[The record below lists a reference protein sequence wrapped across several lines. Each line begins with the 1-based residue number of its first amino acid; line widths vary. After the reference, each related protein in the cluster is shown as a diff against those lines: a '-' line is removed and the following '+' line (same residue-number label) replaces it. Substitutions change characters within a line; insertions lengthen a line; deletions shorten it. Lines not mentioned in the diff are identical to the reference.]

1 MLIIQRVHKTTHRS
15 WYPFADYLHL
25 GAKGM
30 ISVDTRLEGERMLL
44 RPSMIKFQS
53 PDQTDIE
60 ICGSAA
66 RSLPLRLNRQFI
78 KIMEDLGV
86 EPQGLLDLQ
95 SSAVEELRRT
105 TQSPSMAAGFLEQN
119 NIGQH
124 ARVPW
129 LICKLDAF
137 NFSPLKD
144 PFIRDVVELSTL
156 IQLREL
162 KHRSRIPVEEGVTL
176 YGIMDEF
183 DVLQEGQI
191 YCRTDKHVAEGRV
204 TITRAPA
211 LHPGDIQFATAV
223 DIPDDCPLNSL
234 HNCIVFS
241 QHGERDL
248 PSQLS
253 GGDLDGDLYNV
264 IWDPRLQ
271 PKITHKPADYSR
283 VPAVDIGKL
292 VERSDMTDFFI
303 QFMENDQLGRI
314 ANLHQQL
321 ADIKADG
328 TFDPACLLLAEM
340 HSTAVDFSKTGIPVD
355 MQRLPRSRPIRP
367 DFMAP
372 GPRYKI
378 ERQGIELM
386 EEEIEDEE
394 GDVVTA
400 LDPESTKMRYYESPR
415 VLGRLYRA
423 IDEQKFL
430 KELQTQ
436 PKSSP
441 TTAELGPTLIDKVW
455 RYALQQRHLVQWIH
469 HMDHARDIREA

>member
-1 MLIIQRVHKTTHRS
+1 MSFVQRVSRAYHYWHVFT
-15 WYPFADYLHL
+15 DCLHL
-25 GAKGM
+25 GAKGV
-30 ISVDTRLEGERMLL
+30 ISLNTRLEGERMLL
-44 RPSMIKFQS
+44 RRSMIKFES
-53 PDQTDIE
+53 PDQTEIE
-60 ICGSAA
+60 ICGSAS
-66 RSLPLRLNRQFI
+66 RPLPLRLNRQFI

-86 EPQGLLDLQ
+86 EPQGFLDLQ

-105 TQSPSMAAGFLEQN
+105 TQSPLKAAGFLEQN
-119 NIGQH
+119 SIGQH

-129 LICKLDAF
+129 LIRKLDALNF
-137 NFSPLKD
+137 NPLKD

-156 IQLREL
+156 VQLRQL
-162 KHRSRIPVEEGVTL
+162 KYRSRIPVEEGVTL

-191 YCRTDKHVAEGRV
+191 YCCTDKHIVEGRV

-223 DIPDDCPLNSL
+223 DVPDDCPLHSL

-271 PKITHKPADYSR
+271 PKFTAHPAEYPRLSPVEIAR
-283 VPAVDIGKL
+283 P

-314 ANLHQQL
+314 AKLHQQF
-321 ADIKADG
+321 ADIKESG
-328 TFDPACLLLAEM
+328 TFDLECLSLAEM
-340 HSTAVDFSKTGIPVD
+340 HSTAVDFSKTGRPVD
-355 MQRLPRSRPIRP
+355 MGRFPRPRPLYP

-372 GPRYKI
+372 GPRCKI
-378 ERQGIELM
+378 EMQGIKLL
-386 EEEIEDEE
+386 EEEIDDDE
-394 GDVVTA
+394 GDVVTE
-400 LDPESTKMRYYESPR
+400 LDPESRQIKYYESPR
-415 VLGRLYRA
+415 ILGRLYRA
-423 IDEQKFL
+423 IDEQEFL
-430 KELQTQ
+430 GELQTQ
-436 PKSSP
+436 SRSSS
-441 TTAELGPTLIDKVW
+441 TTAELGPILIDRIW
-455 RYALQQRHLVQWIH
+455 RYVIQQTRLVQWTH
-469 HMDHARDIREA
+469 HRDHARDIREA

>member
-1 MLIIQRVHKTTHRS
+1 
-15 WYPFADYLHL
+15 
-25 GAKGM
+25 M
-30 ISVDTRLEGERMLL
+30 ISVDTRLMGERMLL

-60 ICGSAA
+60 ICGSAS

-78 KIMEDLGV
+78 KIMEDLQV

-95 SSAVEELRRT
+95 DSAVEELRRT
-105 TQSPSMAAGFLEQN
+105 TESPLKAAGFLEQN
-119 NIGQH
+119 HIGQYAH
-124 ARVPW
+124 VPW
-129 LICKLDAF
+129 LIRKFHAINL
-137 NFSPLKD
+137 SPLKD

-162 KHRSRIPVEEGVTL
+162 KHRSRIPVEEGITL

-191 YCRTDKHVAEGRV
+191 YCRTDKHVVEGKV

-223 DIPDDCPLNSL
+223 DIPVDSPLNSL

-241 QHGERDL
+241 QHGARDL

-264 IWDPRLQ
+264 IWDPQLQ
-271 PKITHKPADYSR
+271 PKISHTPADYPR
-283 VPAVDIGKL
+283 VPALDIGRL
-292 VERSDMTDFFI
+292 VERSDMTNFFV

-314 ANLHQQL
+314 ATLHQQL
-321 ADIKADG
+321 ADINPMG
-328 TFDPACLLLAEM
+328 TLDPECVLLAEL
-340 HSTAVDFSKTGIPVD
+340 HSTAVDFSKTGVPVD
-355 MQRLPRSRPIRP
+355 LSRLPRSKPLRP

-372 GPRYKI
+372 GPRYRI
-378 ERQGIELM
+378 EKQGVQLI
-386 EEEIEDEE
+386 EEELEDEE
-394 GDVVTA
+394 ADVVTA
-400 LDPESTKMRYYESPR
+400 MDPESTKMRFYESPR

-423 IDEQKFL
+423 IDEQNFL
-430 KELQTQ
+430 EELQ
-436 PKSSP
+436 KRSR
-441 TTAELGPTLIDKVW
+441 TTAQPADNGPTLIDRVW
-455 RYALQQRHLVQWIH
+455 QYAIRQTHLVLWDH
-469 HMDHARDIREA
+469 LRDHARDIREA

>member
-1 MLIIQRVHKTTHRS
+1 
-15 WYPFADYLHL
+15 
-25 GAKGM
+25 
-30 ISVDTRLEGERMLL
+30 
-44 RPSMIKFQS
+44 MIKFQS
-53 PDQTDIE
+53 SDQADIE
-60 ICGSAA
+60 ICGTAS

-78 KIMEDLGV
+78 KIMEDLHV

-105 TQSPSMAAGFLEQN
+105 TESPLKAAGFVERN
-119 NIGQH
+119 HIGQH
-124 ARVPW
+124 AHVPW
-129 LICKLDAF
+129 LIRKLHAI
-137 NFSPLKD
+137 NLSPLKD

-162 KHRSRIPVEEGVTL
+162 KHRSRIPVEEGITL

-191 YCRTDKHVAEGRV
+191 YCRTDKHVVEGKV

-211 LHPGDIQFATAV
+211 LHPGDIQFAAAV
-223 DIPDDCPLNSL
+223 DVPDDSPLNSL

-241 QHGERDL
+241 QHGARDL

-271 PKITHKPADYSR
+271 PKITVPPADYPR
-283 VPAVDIGKL
+283 VPAVDIGRL

-314 ANLHQQL
+314 ATLHQQL
-321 ADIKADG
+321 ADSKPEG
-328 TFDPACLLLAEM
+328 TVDPECILLAEM

-355 MQRLPRSRPIRP
+355 LSKFPRSKRFRP

-378 ERQGIELM
+378 EQQGIQFGD
-386 EEEIEDEE
+386 EENLVGMEDEE
-394 GDVVTA
+394 PDVVTA
-400 LDPESTKMRYYESPR
+400 LDPEGAHMRYYESQR
-415 VLGRLYRA
+415 ILGRLYRA

-430 KELQTQ
+430 EELQKQSRTT
-436 PKSSP
+436 P
-441 TTAELGPTLIDKVW
+441 TAADTGQTLIDKVW
-455 RYALQQRHLVQWIH
+455 QYALRQTHLVQWAH
-469 HMDHARDIREA
+469 HRDHARDIREA

>member
-1 MLIIQRVHKTTHRS
+1 
-15 WYPFADYLHL
+15 
-25 GAKGM
+25 M
-30 ISVDTRLEGERMLL
+30 ISLDTRLEGERMLL
-44 RPSMIKFQS
+44 RLSMIKFQS
-53 PDQTDIE
+53 PDQTEIE
-60 ICGSAA
+60 ICGSAS
-66 RSLPLRLNRQFI
+66 RPLPLRLNRQLI

-86 EPQGLLDLQ
+86 EPQGFLDLQ

-105 TQSPSMAAGFLEQN
+105 TQSPLKAAGFLEQN
-119 NIGQH
+119 NVGQH

-129 LICKLDAF
+129 LIRKLDAV
-137 NFSPLKD
+137 NFHPLKD

-183 DVLQEGQI
+183 DVLQEGEI
-191 YCRTDKHVAEGRV
+191 YCCTDKHVVEGRV
-204 TITRAPA
+204 AITRSPA

-223 DIPDDCPLNSL
+223 DIPDDCPLHSL

-271 PKITHKPADYSR
+271 PKIIHRPADYPR
-283 VPAVDIGKL
+283 VPALEIAEL
-292 VERSDMTDFFI
+292 VKRSDMTDFFI

-314 ANLHQQL
+314 AKLHQQL
-321 ADIKADG
+321 ADIKDKG
-328 TFDPACLLLAEM
+328 TFDPDCLLLAEM
-340 HSTAVDFSKTGIPVD
+340 HSTAVDFSKTGRPVD
-355 MQRLPRSRPIRP
+355 MQKLPRSKPVRP

-378 ERQGIELM
+378 EKQGIQQI

-400 LDPESTKMRYYESPR
+400 LDPESTRVRYYESSR
-415 VLGRLYRA
+415 ILGRLYRA

-436 PKSSP
+436 SKSSS
-441 TTAELGPTLIDKVW
+441 TTAELGPTLIDEVW
-455 RYALQQRHLVQWIH
+455 RYVLQQTRLVQWIH
-469 HMDHARDIREA
+469 HKDHARDIREA